1 MNNRISFDKET
12 PWERESGD
20 EKSNFRF
27 NIITMIVYIVGI
39 VLIVQLFNLQVVNGE
54 TYREQS
60 NTRLS
65 RVSSIQAARG
75 SIYDRSGNELAGVK
89 TQNDVEMYKTNI
101 SNEELNNAILNLIN
115 LLEQH
120 QITVE
125 DTFPIKINPFEF
137 TIEGEDLT
145 KWKKKYKIDE
155 DASAET
161 AFYKFKDKYE
171 ISTDNIEEIRKI
183 LILRYKITTTGY
195 SATKSITIATDV
207 NEEIVAQISE
217 RNSDFPGISIE
228 TSASRT
234 YLAGNLAAHVIGY
247 TGKIKEEDY
256 KEQKDIYDIDDIVG
270 KTGIESLFEEQLRG
284 QDGEKQVEMSV
295 DGTITGEQVTENA
308 IAGNDIILTID
319 SNLQQVTQNS
329 LETCIN
335 KIKAGGF
342 SERYDAQGGAAV
354 IMNVNTGE
362 VLATASYPTYE
373 PQWFVGGI
381 SQENWAYLRDD
392 ERHPQLN
399 KAIQATYEPGSIF
412 KMVTG
417 IAGLESGA
425 ITAKE
430 KINATGIYT
439 KYKSANKNGFRC
451 WYYTDYHRVHGYIN
465 VTQALQHSCNYFF
478 YETGDR
484 MGIDTLSKYALHFGL
499 GKKTGIELP
508 SEKSGDVESRETY
521 AKIWNG
527 KTIGPGD
534 VLNASI
540 GQGNNNFT
548 PMQIA
553 KYISSIANG
562 GTIVDPTII
571 KSILN
576 SDGTE
581 QPREE
586 IESYTN
592 EKLGIETTDDGI
604 EISAQSIAIAKEGMR
619 MAASEVGGTAYKVFK
634 NFNIEVAGKTGS
646 AEVPGT
652 DAFGNDKVNAWFVC
666 FAPYEKPEVAVVVMI
681 ENGGHGN
688 YAAEVARDVLTQYFG
703 MNSTT
708 DVNESLLAIPYIE
721 QIR

>member
-1 MNNRISFDKET
+1 MLNNKMNFDKQA
-12 PWERESGD
+12 PWEKEIGN

-27 NIITMIVYIVGI
+27 NIITMLVYIVGI

-65 RVSSIQAARG
+65 RVNSIQAARG
-75 SIYDRSGNELAGVK
+75 SILDRSGNEFAGVK
-89 TQNDVEMYKTNI
+89 TQNNIEMYKTNI
-101 SNEELNNAILNLIN
+101 SEYELNNSILNLMN
-115 LLEQH
+115 LLQQH
-120 QITVE
+120 KVGII

-137 TIEGEDLT
+137 TIEGEELAS
-145 KWKKKYKIDE
+145 WKAKYKIDE
-155 DASAET
+155 NANAEQ

-171 ISTDNIEEIRKI
+171 ITNESVEDIRKI
-183 LILRYKITTTGY
+183 LALRYKITTTGY

-228 TSASRT
+228 TEASRT
-234 YLAGNLAAHVIGY
+234 YLTGNLAAHVIGY

-256 KEQKDIYDIDDIVG
+256 NEQKDIYDIDDVVG
-270 KTGIESLFEEQLRG
+270 KTGIEYLYEDLLRG
-284 QDGEKQVEMSV
+284 QDGQKQVEMSV
-295 DGTITGEQVTENA
+295 DGTITGEFVSENA
-308 IAGNDIILTID
+308 IAGSDIVLTID
-319 SNLQQVTQNS
+319 SNLQQVAQVA
-329 LETCIN
+329 LENCVN
-335 KIKAGGF
+335 KIKSGGF
-342 SERYDAQGGAAV
+342 SEQYDAQGGAAV
-354 IMNVNTGE
+354 VMNVNTGE

-412 KMVTG
+412 KMVTA
-417 IAGLESGA
+417 IAGLESGT
-425 ITAKE
+425 ITNKE
-430 KINATGIYT
+430 RIRDTGVYQ
-439 KYKSANKNGFRC
+439 KYNSKWEC
-451 WYYTDYHRVHGYIN
+451 WYYTSYRRGHGYLN

-478 YETGDR
+478 YETADR

-521 AKIWNG
+521 AKIWDG

-562 GTIVDPTII
+562 GTVVDPTII
-571 KSILN
+571 KSIIN
-576 SDGTE
+576 SNGTE
-581 QPREE
+581 LSREE
-586 IESYTN
+586 IEQYTN
-592 EKLGIETTDDGI
+592 EKLGIDTTDDGI
-604 EISAQSIAIAKEGMR
+604 QISAESISIAKEGMR
-619 MAASEVGGTAYKVFK
+619 MAASEAGGTAYNVFK

-646 AEVPGT
+646 AETPGK
-652 DAFGNDKVNAWFVC
+652 DIYGNDKVNAWFVC
-666 FAPYEKPEVAVVVMI
+666 FAPYDKPEVAVVVMI

-688 YAAEVARDVLTQYFG
+688 YAAEVSRDVLTQYFG
-703 MNSTT
+703 MNETT
-708 DVNESLLAIPYIE
+708 QVNESTLATSFVE